1 MIAMGGEDQLAGG
14 AVIDAS
20 VAVKWF
26 VRAESTAESKAIL
39 RLVSEAQDRRFVVP
53 ELFYP
58 ELASALKKSREGLGE
73 VDVALEVVEQLP
85 IESVPWHQSPKR
97 MASRL
102 ALSNLSAYDALYA
115 AIAIERRLPLLTADL
130 RLARALGTPAW
141 VRTVA

>member
-1 MIAMGGEDQLAGG
+1 
-14 AVIDAS
+14 
-20 VAVKWF
+20 
-26 VRAESTAESKAIL
+26 
-39 RLVSEAQDRRFVVP
+39 
-53 ELFYP
+53 
-58 ELASALKKSREGLGE
+58 
-73 VDVALEVVEQLP
+73 
-85 IESVPWHQSPKR
+85 